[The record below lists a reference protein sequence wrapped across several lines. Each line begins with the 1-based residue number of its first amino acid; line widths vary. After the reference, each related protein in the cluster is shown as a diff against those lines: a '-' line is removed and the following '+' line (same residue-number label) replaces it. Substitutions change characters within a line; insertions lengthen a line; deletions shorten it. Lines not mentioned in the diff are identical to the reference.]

1 MHDRLAH
8 MLRAR
13 IFVLRMHQ
21 LDRSLYFMHF
31 EEIPALEFDIERCN
45 FVAMTYDN
53 RTLRETLKE
62 IDVIQSKG

>member
-8 MLRAR
+8 MVRAK

-31 EEIPALEFDIERCN
+31 EEIPAVEFDNERCN
-45 FVAMTYDN
+45 FVAMTYDP
-53 RTLRETLKE
+53 RTLREALKE
-62 IDVIQSKG
+62 IDVIQ